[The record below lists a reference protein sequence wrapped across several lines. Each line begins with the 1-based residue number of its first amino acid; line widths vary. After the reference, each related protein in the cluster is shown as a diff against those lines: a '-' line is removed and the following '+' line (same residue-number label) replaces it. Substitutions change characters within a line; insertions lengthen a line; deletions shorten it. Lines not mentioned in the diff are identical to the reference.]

1 MAQTHGCSR
10 ISVSSTGSKWCEPG
24 EIVSAVSP
32 LYVDGTDMS
41 ENCLFNGDKFVEL
54 RSEFSME
61 SSSLLVFR
69 CVAWYCSVTQ
79 SLSSGSVS
87 SSIVDS
93 SSTRLV
99 QSLSDVDVAS
109 LVSSDDDALS
119 ESVSCFC
126 KIHVQTVIC
135 SSVATSFSSVA
146 F

>member
-1 MAQTHGCSR
+1 MPSVSFTVAQSHGCSR
-10 ISVSSTGSKWCEPG
+10 MSVSSTGSKWCEPG

-32 LYVDGTDMS
+32 LFVDGTDRS
-41 ENCLFNGDKFVEL
+41 ENCRFNGDRSVEL
-54 RSEFSME
+54 RSEFSMV

-69 CVAWYCSVTQ
+69 CAAWHCVTQ

-109 LVSSDDDALS
+109 LVSSDDVALS
-119 ESVSCFC
+119 QSVLIFC
-126 KIHVQTVIC
+126 KSHVQTVI
-135 SSVATSFSSVA
+135 ALP
-146 F
+146 